1 MVQFLKLM
9 KIGAMK
15 FTLVL
20 LMAVLLHACKETHDW
35 HASDV
40 TGMMP
45 DLDFSLIGPDSEA
58 VDASELQGK
67 PLLMFFG
74 FTHCPHICPTTLT
87 RLSVIMKKLG
97 PQAEDVRVALVSVD
111 PVRDTPEVMR
121 DYTTSFGPWFLGLTG
136 SDAALTALRK
146 RYGVYAAMESSSS
159 KGNYNVMHTTAV
171 FAFDA
176 RGRIRLLISDLGDSD
191 AVVADIKHLIDQ

>member
-1 MVQFLKLM
+1 M
-9 KIGAMK
+9 KTSAMK

-20 LMAVLLHACKETHDW
+20 LLTGLLQACNETPDW
-35 HASDV
+35 HASDI

-45 DLDFSLIGPDSEA
+45 DLNFSLTGPDGDV
-58 VDASELQGK
+58 VDAKSLLGK
-67 PLLMFFG
+67 PLLIFFG
-74 FTHCPHICPTTLT
+74 FTHCPHVCPTTLIQ
-87 RLSVIMKKLG
+87 LSVIMKKLG
-97 PQAEDVRVALVSVD
+97 PRAEDVRVALVSVD
-111 PVRDTPEVMR
+111 PARDTPEVMK

-136 SDAALTALRK
+136 SDEALTALRK

-176 RGRIRLLISDLGDSD
+176 RGRIRLLISDLTNSD
-191 AVVADIKHLIDQ
+191 AVVTDIRQLIDQ